1 MPPILSRLDVGA
13 VPPDSVGVSIMTLPP
28 LGMLLLTETEPC
40 DLDPMKLAELSLVS
54 DVIIPLST
62 LTPNVPLEALMLQNV
77 ATRPWNPIVCWPPMV
92 PALDV
97 EAMKV
102 IPANETEVIKARI
115 LFKAI

>member
-1 MPPILSRLDVGA
+1 
-13 VPPDSVGVSIMTLPP
+13 
-28 LGMLLLTETEPC
+28 
-40 DLDPMKLAELSLVS
+40 
-54 DVIIPLST
+54 
-62 LTPNVPLEALMLQNV
+62 
-77 ATRPWNPIVCWPPMV
+77 MV